1 MNIDEIRNSQW
12 KAYRRVQNSG
22 LFNMFTPD
30 AIDMSGLDKQTFITI
45 SKNYNKLK
53 ERFESKGNHEEKQ
66 ID

>member
-1 MNIDEIRNSQW
+1 MNIDEITNSQW
-12 KAYRRVQNSG
+12 KAYKKVKNSG

-45 SKNYNKLK
+45 SKNYNKLE
-53 ERFESKGNHEEKQ
+53 ERFESKGSHEKKQ